1 MIFFIVGDAHQRIYR
16 NKAVLSKCGINVR
29 GRARKLRIN
38 YRTTEEI
45 RKYAFG
51 LLKGVSFDD
60 MDEEYDDGD
69 KGGCFPYRQRKGIGC
84 NRLSNV
90 GEEVSVTG
98 SVMIMKFD
106 DAEEKL
112 IDRILAVIPEKPKT
126 VMTIS
131 PRNTIFTFNEIRLDT
146 GQRLLIKADTY
157 SVSAEGLFDTDF
169 LISAIGFVRVKIYD
183 LTGSKQIIDNIP

>member
-1 MIFFIVGDAHQRIYR
+1 MYYLYSIY
-16 NKAVLSKCGINVR
+16 I
-29 GRARKLRIN
+29 
-38 YRTTEEI
+38 
-45 RKYAFG
+45 
-51 LLKGVSFDD
+51 
-60 MDEEYDDGD
+60 
-69 KGGCFPYRQRKGIGC
+69 
-84 NRLSNV
+84 SNV